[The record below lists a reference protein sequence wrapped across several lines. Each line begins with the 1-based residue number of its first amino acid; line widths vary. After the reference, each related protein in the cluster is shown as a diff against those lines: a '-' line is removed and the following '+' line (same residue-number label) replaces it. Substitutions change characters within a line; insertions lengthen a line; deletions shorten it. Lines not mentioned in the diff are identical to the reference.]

1 MKKLVL
7 LFTAG
12 TIALLSC
19 SKDSDNGTSNSDF
32 AALEDSVTIN
42 FVNKTAIPGYEDLLA
57 KATTFNNV
65 VTALNSSTTE
75 ANLTAAKTAW
85 KDMRKT
91 WEQCEG
97 YLFGPVEDDNY
108 DPNMDTWP
116 VDYVQ
121 MDSLLNSSNA
131 LEIADIEGLATLSL
145 RGYHPIE
152 YILWGTDGKR
162 AAAALTAREKKYI
175 TSLTVDLKNTC
186 TNLRNSWIASGGN
199 YSAKVMAAGKG
210 SQPFPTRQSLFTA
223 MAAALA
229 DICGE
234 VGESKMKEPY
244 DAKDPN
250 IVESPFSGNST
261 TDFKNNIVGAYDVY
275 MGTFLGS
282 NGKSLHAL
290 VAAKNLSLDNTIQQ
304 QFQAAISSF
313 DAITM
318 PYEKAILDNAQRI
331 VAAKTMS
338 NLVTLKGTIEGDLES
353 YILTNIK
360 D

>member
-7 LFTAG
+7 LFAVSAI
-12 TIALLSC
+12 TILSC
-19 SKDSDNGTSNSDF
+19 SKDGDNGASNSDF

-42 FVNKTAIPGYEDLLA
+42 FVNKTAIPGYEDLLT

-65 VTALNSSTTE
+65 VTALNSATTE
-75 ANLTAAKTAW
+75 DNLTAAKTAW

-186 TNLRNSWIASGGN
+186 TKLRDSWVVAGGN
-199 YSAKVMAAGKG
+199 YAAKVLNAGKG
-210 SQPFPTRQSLFTA
+210 SQPFPTKQSLFTA
-223 MAAALA
+223 IAAGLA

-234 VGESKMKEPY
+234 VGESKMKDPY
-244 DAKDPN
+244 DAQDPN

-261 TDFKNNIVGAYDVY
+261 TDFKNNIVGAYNVY

-290 VAAKNLSLDNTIQQ
+290 VAAKNLSLDTKLQQ
-304 QFQAAISSF
+304 QFEAAIGSF

-318 PYEKAILDNAQRI
+318 PYEKAIISQRGLC
-331 VAAKTMS
+331 ATTMS
-338 NLVTLKGTIEGDLES
+338 NLVTLKGTIEGDLENF
-353 YILTNIK
+353 ILTNIK